1 MKDKNRGSAKSVF
14 LVVLLLALASHA
26 SAQNSFDTTGFP
38 QWAKDLRR
46 FEIVAFGSYP
56 FTIFFATTGMD
67 LYRWNAANG
76 MDLNDLRY
84 APWPLKSTGAVEMD
98 KEEYKKTMIIAAGAS
113 VAVALVDYL
122 IVQIK
127 RNKARRIAAR
137 IPVGTTTIIKKPWP
151 EVLPDEDGGTD
162 AGALDET
169 ETQEIAPQGT
179 EPMGAGAEAA
189 SQPDGLPAASFS
201 R

>member
-1 MKDKNRGSAKSVF
+1 MKDKNRGKPVF
-14 LVVLLLALASHA
+14 LVILLLALFSRV
-26 SAQNSFDTTGFP
+26 SAQNSFDTAGFP

-56 FTIFFATTGMD
+56 FTIFFTTTGMD
-67 LYRWNAANG
+67 LYRWNANNG
-76 MDLNDLRY
+76 MNMNDRRY

-98 KEEYKKTMIIAAGAS
+98 KEEYIKTMTIAAGAS

-122 IVQIK
+122 IVKIK

-137 IPVGTTTIIKKPWP
+137 IPAGTTAIIKKPWP
-151 EVLPDEDGGTD
+151 EVLIDEDGGAD

-179 EPMGAGAEAA
+179 DPMGTEPQATEQQG
-189 SQPDGLPAASFS
+189 GLPATLFP